1 MSNARTLSNLSPY
14 ATAVTN
20 IAVKNADLKP
30 GTTAFFAMS
39 SAPTG
44 WLKANGASISR
55 TTYADLFN
63 VIGSTYGGGDGSTTF
78 TLPDLR
84 GEFMRAWD
92 DGRGADSGRGF
103 ASAQGMD
110 WKGFYVMNT
119 GQNTNSYSHGEVY
132 WGKSTTAYNGNTF
145 AGSWAAPAAA
155 LGAKWDT
162 SEVRPR
168 NVCLLACIKF

>member
-1 MSNARTLSNLSPY
+1 MSNARNLAKIGIY
-14 ATAVTN
+14 A
-20 IAVKNADLKP
+20 ADVASSAIRSADIKP

-39 SAPTG
+39 NAPTG
-44 WLKANGASISR
+44 WIKANGAAISR
-55 TTYADLFN
+55 TVYSDLYNQLGTY
-63 VIGSTYGGGDGSTTF
+63 YGAGNGSTTF
-78 TLPDLR
+78 NIPDLR

-92 DGRGADSGRGF
+92 DGRGADGGRGF
-103 ASAQGMD
+103 GSFQDQD

-119 GQNTNSYSHGEVY
+119 GQNTYGYSHGEVY
-132 WGKSTTAYNGNTF
+132 WGKSTSAYNGNTF

-168 NVCLLACIKF
+168 NFSLLACIKY